1 MITFVPLYKWNSF
14 NQAQFDSFCSI
25 ATKVFEDQI
34 NHYEYAENRMCIEEN
49 LSDELYNLRANYN
62 GLNLLFEIGQVHC
75 SEHQTYL
82 EDITYDIIKSTSDT
96 ELDISIKIKK
106 SAKLGLLF
114 LKNLRR
120 NKRLCTPT

>member
-49 LSDELYNLRANYN
+49 LSDELYNLRAFTTGSIFSLRLDKFTVPN
-62 GLNLLFEIGQVHC
+62 
-75 SEHQTYL
+75 
-82 EDITYDIIKSTSDT
+82 IKP
-96 ELDISIKIKK
+96 IWKIL
-106 SAKLGLLF
+106 SMI
-114 LKNLRR
+114 
-120 NKRLCTPT
+120 